1 MNFNLNSKDIIR
13 ESFILTGEIQDKDLI
28 NRLKE
33 KIKNRVES
41 SKLNY
46 RTNVKGKFSGFH
58 SFVEDVDFHLF
69 LKLIQPQIKVIY
81 QNNFRIVD
89 AWGNICN
96 KGDEVLM
103 HNHRGVT
110 AFCGILYLTENGPGT
125 YFKEYDLL
133 IEEKIGKFILFDPYL
148 NHSVDKIK
156 EDMDRITLAFNIC
169 DFKEWDNDLNVKWIK
184 NDI

>member
-28 NRLKE
+28 NKLKE
-33 KIKNRVES
+33 KIKEKVKS
-41 SKLNY
+41 SKLHY
-46 RTNVKGKFSGFH
+46 KTNVKGKFSGFD
-58 SFVEDVDFHLF
+58 SFVEDIDFHLF
-69 LKLIQPQIKVIY
+69 LKTIQPQIQIIY
-81 QNNFRIVD
+81 RKNFRIIG

-96 KGDEVLM
+96 KGDEVLL
-103 HNHRGVT
+103 HNHRDVT

-156 EDMDRITLAFNIC
+156 DDIDRITLAFNTHE
-169 DFKEWDNDLNVKWIK
+169 FKEWENNQNIKWIGK
-184 NDI
+184 

>member
-28 NRLKE
+28 NKLKE
-33 KIKNRVES
+33 KIKDKVKVS
-41 SKLNY
+41 GLNY
-46 RTNVKGKFSGFH
+46 KTNVKGKFTGFH
-58 SFVEDVDFHLF
+58 SFIEDVDFHLF
-69 LKLIQPQIKVIY
+69 LKTIQPQIKIIY
-81 QNNFRIVD
+81 QNNFRISD

-96 KGDEVLM
+96 KGDEVLL

-133 IEEKIGKFILFDPYL
+133 IEEKIGKFILFDSL
-148 NHSVDKIK
+148 LHHSVNKIK
-156 EDMDRITLAFNIC
+156 DNIERITLAFNIHE
-169 DFKEWDNDLNVKWIK
+169 FKEWENNQNIKWITK
-184 NDI
+184 